1 MCASLLKKKLPVIG
15 VPIKDKKSDGIAALF
30 STNEMPSGVPV
41 ATTAID
47 GGTNA
52 GLIAASIIALQD
64 KKVAMRL
71 EKFRS
76 KLTKSVR
83 KKPKKR

>member
-1 MCASLLKKKLPVIG
+1 
-15 VPIKDKKSDGIAALF
+15 
-30 STNEMPSGVPV
+30 MPSGVPV